1 MEDPPFPGLAWP
13 PRPGDYV
20 HVNATGETA
29 RVAEVRD
36 DSYGQR
42 FTIELLPRRGEP
54 HDPRGLV
61 RRTCTLDKRSPEA
74 PPSDEP

>member
-1 MEDPPFPGLAWP
+1 MQDMPFPGIPWP

-29 RVAEVRD
+29 RVREVRND
-36 DSYGQR
+36 GYGQR

-54 HDPRGLV
+54 YDPHRLI
-61 RRTCTLDKRSPEA
+61 RRTCALDKLSPDM
-74 PPSDEP
+74 PPVGEP